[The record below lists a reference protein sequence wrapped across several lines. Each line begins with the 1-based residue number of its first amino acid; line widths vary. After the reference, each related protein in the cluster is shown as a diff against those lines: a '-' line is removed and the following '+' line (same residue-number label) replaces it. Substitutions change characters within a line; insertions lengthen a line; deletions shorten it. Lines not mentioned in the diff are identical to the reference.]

1 MRDGYIRT
9 AAMTPKIRVADCEY
23 NINNIRELMTEAYKA
38 DTAIAVFPE
47 MCITGYTCNDLFL
60 HDRLLNAALEG
71 LVCLRDY
78 SAYTPGMMSF
88 VGLPYEMNGKL
99 YNVVA
104 ALMNGRIYGIVPK
117 MFLPNYGEFYERRQ
131 FTPGFKECVNVEI
144 AGEKIPFG
152 SNLLITYDNNRKLK
166 VAVEICEDLWTPE
179 PPSISHAK
187 NGATLIVNASASNET
202 IGKDSYRKQLV
213 SGQSARLV
221 CGYVYASAG
230 GGESTQDIVF
240 SGHNLICEN
249 GTVLSESHKFLD
261 ESVYADIDLD
271 RIYSERRRM
280 STYDVKENSQYT
292 IVRAE
297 GLIDKELELIRY
309 FDKAPFVPSDKMER
323 DSRCEEILN
332 IQTYGLKK
340 RLEHTGCKSAVIGI
354 SGGLDSTLALLV
366 TVRAFDLCGIDRSGI
381 SCITMP
387 CFGTTDRTYNNA
399 VKLTKQLGC
408 TLREISIVKSVR
420 QHFEDIGHDENVHNV
435 TYENGQARE
444 RTQILMDIANQ
455 TNGMVIGT
463 GDMSEL
469 ALGWATYNGDHM
481 SMYGV
486 NASVP
491 KTLVRHLVEFYAD
504 TCGNAE
510 LTAVLKD
517 VLATPVSPE
526 LLPPKEDGT
535 IAQKTE
541 DLVGPYE
548 LHDFFLYHMLRFGAE
563 PAKLYRIA
571 RIAFAG
577 EYDDYTIYRWLRTFT
592 WRFFAQQF
600 KRSCLPDGPK
610 VGSVAVSPRGDLR
623 MPSDASAHEWIKQL
637 DIIKETNGYE

>member
-481 SMYGV
+481 SMYRI

-491 KTLVRHLVEFYAD
+491 
-504 TCGNAE
+504 
-510 LTAVLKD
+510 
-517 VLATPVSPE
+517 
-526 LLPPKEDGT
+526 
-535 IAQKTE
+535 
-541 DLVGPYE
+541 
-548 LHDFFLYHMLRFGAE
+548 
-563 PAKLYRIA
+563 
-571 RIAFAG
+571 
-577 EYDDYTIYRWLRTFT
+577 
-592 WRFFAQQF
+592 
-600 KRSCLPDGPK
+600 
-610 VGSVAVSPRGDLR
+610 
-623 MPSDASAHEWIKQL
+623 
-637 DIIKETNGYE
+637 